1 MLNLL
6 SLLQS
11 IWVLISTIY
20 LKPMERLLGISVKRH
35 QLYSSAL
42 KKCNAWWNE
51 LFQSRYDSLLCESA
65 TLQRRACL
73 HLFLLFFCVQQQ
85 IAIHSFFPFFFF
97 FTAMHLFKEQQR
109 KFILLLMLKYV
120 QDLKVKHFCFCIS
133 GISFAAF
140 CKAGHTNSS
149 SGVFEDKIVNRI
161 EKTKGEVCF
170 F

>member
-1 MLNLL
+1 MTLALHITRMYKQLYVKTSRWYSSMTTYEIGAKMLNFL

-51 LFQSRYDSLLCESA
+51 LFQSRHDSLLCESA

-73 HLFLLFFCVQQQ
+73 HLFLLFFLCTTTDSNSQ
-85 IAIHSFFPFFFF
+85 AFPPPLFF
-97 FTAMHLFKEQQR
+97 
-109 KFILLLMLKYV
+109 
-120 QDLKVKHFCFCIS
+120 
-133 GISFAAF
+133 
-140 CKAGHTNSS
+140 
-149 SGVFEDKIVNRI
+149 
-161 EKTKGEVCF
+161 
-170 F
+170 